1 MEPGRVC
8 PGASEQNDGWSFEKE
23 KQVILTVTQTKYLA
37 LTERTNHSARITV
50 MPSYTDAPPTAQAPG
65 DLDVS
70 YGNAGYQLVNP
81 AGIELYEARGMR
93 LTDNNETLI
102 AGAAPDIL
110 PTHTRTQF
118 ILMRRDE
125 NGALVEGFGTLGMA
139 CGHFKPDEPAW
150 GSYGA
155 KIFPLRDSRWL
166 LLGFVHNH
174 ANMRMPSLAWLHDDG
189 RADTDSGNNGTFVL
203 TSPLPGESASPGTP
217 LVDGDTQSTGF
228 IVTLFQYV
236 DELDYWGSLLS
247 RIEPNG
253 ELDITFNQ
261 GKQYAETHTRGGETY
276 DPTALGHQV
285 DDRIL
290 VVGNTDDKRGIK
302 GGLIK
307 RFDNNGGLDT
317 TFANNGEYRTQNQR
331 YAHLVCNE
339 ESILVCGAT
348 SQGALMVKL
357 HADGTPHPD
366 FGGLPVITPQV
377 TAWHKVLIHEGKVI
391 AIGVV
396 DGGFSSQAVL
406 ARFERSGEPDIT
418 FGASKNG
425 RVTLEFGGQFNTVID
440 LAIDQQERILVL
452 GSAKGSFGA
461 VNFYIARVFS

>member
-1 MEPGRVC
+1 
-8 PGASEQNDGWSFEKE
+8 
-23 KQVILTVTQTKYLA
+23 
-37 LTERTNHSARITV
+37 
-50 MPSYTDAPPTAQAPG
+50 MPSYTDAPATAQASG
-65 DLDVS
+65 DLDIS

-81 AGIELYEARGMR
+81 AGMELYEARGMR
-93 LTDNNETLI
+93 LTDNSETLI

-125 NGALVEGFGTLGMA
+125 NGALVEGFGTQGMV

-155 KIFPLRDSRWL
+155 KIFPLRDCKWL

-203 TSPLPGESASPGTP
+203 TSPLPGESAIDRTP
-217 LVDGDTQSTGF
+217 LVDGDTQSTGS
-228 IVTLFQYV
+228 IVTLYQYAY
-236 DELDYWGSLLS
+236 DLDYWGGLVS
-247 RIEPNG
+247 RIKSNG
-253 ELDITFNQ
+253 TLDTTFNE
-261 GKQYAETHTRGGETY
+261 GRGYAETLTQGGEVF
-276 DPTALGHQV
+276 DSTALGHQV

-307 RFDNNGGLDT
+307 RFDNNGRADT
-317 TFANNGEYRTQNQR
+317 TFANNGEYRVQNQH

-357 HADGTPHPD
+357 NAEGTPHPD
-366 FGGLPVITPQV
+366 FGGLPVITAQV
-377 TAWHKVLIHEGKVI
+377 TAWHKVLIHGGKVI
-391 AIGVV
+391 AIGVI
-396 DGGFSSQAVL
+396 DNGFSIQAVL
-406 ARFERSGEPDIT
+406 ARFERSGEPDVT

-425 RVTLEFGGQFNTVID
+425 RVTLEFGGQFNTVVD